1 MKTLASGVATAFA
14 SGQVAIV
21 QLVHLAFGSGVV
33 ALNTSTWDLLYG
45 GVTYQ
50 GAAGLGSI
58 SAVTDKPGEVQG
70 LTLEIFGDAANIAL
84 ALDASDI
91 VQGTVCTI
99 RTAVV
104 DLSSESAITVL
115 DAPVEWTGTLDTMSI
130 AEDGQQCSIRVS
142 AESRA
147 VDLLRGTPWML
158 TNEEQHLVNATDSS
172 FSYIVDQIDKPV
184 VWPAKAFFY
193 Q

>member
-1 MKTLASGVATAFA
+1 MKTLASGVATALA

-21 QLVHLAFGSGVV
+21 QLVHLAFSSGAA
-33 ALNTSTWDLLYG
+33 ALNTSTWDLVYG

-70 LTLEIFGDAANIAL
+70 ITLEIFGDAANIAL

-104 DLSSESAITVL
+104 DISSESAITVL
-115 DAPVEWTGTLDTMSI
+115 DAPAEWVGILDTMSI
-130 AEDGQQCSIRVS
+130 GEDGQQCGVRVT

-147 VDLLRGTPWML
+147 VDLLRGTPWRY
-158 TNEEQHLVNATDSS
+158 TTEEQHLVNATDDS
-172 FSYIVDQIDKPV
+172 FKYVVDQVDKPV
-184 VWPAKAFFY
+184 IWPAKAFFY

>member
-1 MKTLASGVATAFA
+1 MKTLASGVATALA
-14 SGQVAIV
+14 SGQIAIV
-21 QLVHLAFGSGVV
+21 QLVHLAFSSGVV
-33 ALNTSTWDLLYG
+33 ALNTSTWNIVFG

-50 GAAGLGSI
+50 GARGLGSI

-70 LTLEIFGDAANIAL
+70 ITLEVYGDAVNIAL
-84 ALDASDI
+84 ALDAADE
-91 VQGTVCTI
+91 VQGTVSTI

-104 DLSSESAITVL
+104 DISSESAITVL
-115 DAPVEWTGTLDTMSI
+115 DAPVEWVGTLDTMSI
-130 AEDGQQCSIRVS
+130 GEDGQQCSIRVS

-158 TNEEQHLVNATDSS
+158 TNEEQHLVNATDDS
-172 FSYIVDQIDKPV
+172 FSFVVDQIDKPV
-184 VWPAKAFFY
+184 VWPSKAFFF